1 MLQEPEAQPLS
12 QVSALD
18 DAGNIGGD
26 ERPVVRQGDYA
37 EVRLERGEGVVR
49 DLRASGGNHGEQ
61 RALPRVRLAQEPDVG
76 YQFQHQLELAL
87 LAVLTRLPLARAAV
101 CRSGEARVAAAAA
114 TAFRHEQRVPAGEP
128 FTDHLPRRGVA
139 HLGAGRDREVEIGPG
154 LAGHVLALA
163 VLPALCLPLGAVAVV
178 EERREVRVGAH
189 EHAAA
194 RSAIPTVG
202 PALGDELFAT
212 ER

>member
-1 MLQEPEAQPLS
+1 MIRRPPRSPLFPYPTLFRS
-12 QVSALD
+12 
-18 DAGNIGGD
+18 
-26 ERPVVRQGDYA
+26 
-37 EVRLERGEGVVR
+37 
-49 DLRASGGNHGEQ
+49 
-61 RALPRVRLAQEPDVG
+61 
-76 YQFQHQLELAL
+76 

-114 TAFRHEQRVPAGEP
+114 TAFRHEQRVPARER

-139 HLGAGRDREVEIGPG
+139 HLGAGWDREVEIGPG

-163 VLPALCLPLGAVAVV
+163 VLSALRLPLGAVAVV

-194 RSAIPTVG
+194 RSPIPTVG
-202 PALGDELFAT
+202 AAFGDELFAA
-212 ER
+212 EGAGPGAAWAGDDVDEGPIYKHPRSGCGVRSAECGVE